1 MTSPPPFFFPY
12 NQCRCLNLAFLF
24 VLAPNRVEISTI
36 SILIPSKE
44 RLNFK
49 RKLNLI
55 KKTYFTIHWSSSVVV
70 ESVLKLVV
78 SLRSQLSLI
87 INLLIVHV
95 CSMFCCVDSCFIFS
109 LKVNSFR
116 LLQIP
121 LVLVQSCTS

>member
-87 INLLIVHV
+87 INLLIVH
-95 CSMFCCVDSCFIFS
+95 
-109 LKVNSFR
+109 
-116 LLQIP
+116 LQSTFELQVPKLP
-121 LVLVQSCTS
+121 LMMLVVPPQAELEGNLMKTEQG